1 MKTYTIIPKFT
12 AQDILDSINKEYTQQ
27 DIDNIW
33 EALFFYELGRKK
45 VDDALFEKV
54 FDKWLVRYD
63 KTSFL
68 DPEILDWAK
77 DFDDVEVID

>member
-12 AQDILDSINKEYTQQ
+12 AQDILDSIRKEYTQQ

-33 EALFFYELGRKK
+33 EALYFYELGRTQ

-54 FDKWLVRYD
+54 YDKWLDRDD
-63 KTSFL
+63 KSSFL
-68 DPEILDWAK
+68 DPEILEWAE
-77 DFDDVEVID
+77 DVDDIEVID

>member
-12 AQDILDSINKEYTQQ
+12 AQDILDSIRKEYTQQ

-33 EALFFYELGRKK
+33 EALYFYELGRTQ

-54 FDKWLVRYD
+54 CDKWLDRDD

-68 DPEILDWAK
+68 DPEILEWAE
-77 DFDDVEVID
+77 DFDDIEVIN

>member
-33 EALFFYELGRKK
+33 EALYFYELGRTQ

-54 FDKWLVRYD
+54 YDKWLDRND

-68 DPEILDWAK
+68 DPEILEWAQ

>member
-33 EALFFYELGRKK
+33 EALYFYELGRTQA
-45 VDDALFEKV
+45 DDALFDKV
-54 FDKWLVRYD
+54 YDKWLDQDD

-68 DPEILDWAK
+68 DPEILEWAE
-77 DFDDVEVID
+77 DFDDIEVID